1 MSNSTTEYNG
11 SVKISSLST
20 TNSANLY
27 YYDNC
32 NLNIQLNESIFTS
45 TSNSNISNLN
55 IAYYALND
63 NVSDSWENIS
73 YSEYITSITQKNNTL
88 SVSFRIPPFAIPV
101 LLDTQNNKYFY
112 KFKFIIEYT
121 KEGKTYTLDS
131 TNSNCYV
138 DNVYDTYKSSFNISI
153 DIAKL
158 TSARLMFTNG
168 NVLFDREHV
177 EQISINAN
185 KIYNFIKTDE
195 TTDEEIKK
203 DLTVISGVSYF
214 LNNTNFRNFSD
225 TSYRRY
231 IKTTWNVFVPFGYD
245 NNKPIEGAEYYNPKL
260 NYQVY
265 GTMIQVD
272 TKTKEKTTIKVP
284 LNINTKG
291 ELGYSEIRK
300 FSPGEEATWN
310 TKLFD
315 TSYKSMYAKD
325 GSEQLRVIDGYYT
338 YFHVFLDIFGNPVET
353 SESDKEV
360 INGKQ
365 LYKEDSKIYK
375 LEYAASDEDEDND
388 PYTEIN
394 EKNKLTHNLELDG
407 VVYYVSGGQLYK
419 TENNETSFSFS
430 QSSLAYPYVKF
441 NTISTDGVDDSYA
454 HTLVSETFEIFAKEV
469 LDLVLST
476 EKDVIWTEEDL
487 VFKLECN
494 TPLDET
500 ISITLNNNIF
510 NENDPIWEVVTLPQ
524 PDPNDTSK
532 LITKIYNFNKSDLT
546 YHRDH
551 DGNITSASLDME
563 IENVI
568 EDYEMPYMVIASYYG
583 VEFTSNVITPNIK
596 LSASIISQF
605 VDEDNKDRTITVDRP
620 RPDGESEETVYINE
634 IDIIALP
641 DTEEYSVYAEGDD
654 LVYQWQRGVTQK
666 QLNPKTGELENTIVW
681 ENIPYTTSR
690 LVLTFENLVLRGNY
704 YQCIVYNEGRS
715 VEYWQ
720 YTNIIHIRSILY
732 SNMDKTMDKNL
743 LVCKFDTTD
752 FSDKTIDIKDNYML
766 YTTVYNDAVYTN
778 NMSTPTVLT
787 RNDFSVLPWTDSK
800 DGSEPPIEKLYQFPT
815 DFDIDKITNNYA
827 VASDISKQR
836 VYIFN
841 ILKTNR
847 PDRLEYPIC
856 IIDAPE
862 GSVKF
867 GYKVFMNN
875 NIICVSDI
883 YASGKTNNTPNVG
896 CVHVYYFNS
905 TNNTYAKLT
914 TLYPD
919 IEIENLSFGE
929 NIEFD
934 SNNNILIS
942 ATEEPYTNIYNYSE
956 NNETIYPVKNKS
968 KYTKEIEVTTTGVVY
983 VFNSNYKRIAKLNS
997 HKLISQIDTDKGSF
1011 GNIEI
1016 YRSGLYTVKFKDYL
1030 GNIKIHNFS
1039 ELPKN
1044 TIVGSVQ
1051 APSTTKLALYNN
1063 WYNTI
1068 YQYDFSF
1075 RTSVYCKYINIQ
1087 KYNGDTAQIYLGTV
1101 NSNGVLDNNGNHV
1114 NELGSTEFIA
1124 VGGNTVNAN
1133 HIRFTTYFGYDDND
1147 FKNGDTHGYT
1157 DIELSKSNTYSIKQ
1171 HFGFFGSSISFSN
1184 YGSGKSGILAI
1195 GAPYYYGKSE
1205 MVDLDLSN
1213 NFKYGFVDL
1222 YKFNYSSNR
1231 YDYYKT
1237 IDNPIPNSL
1246 NFGLEVEVSST
1257 CLLISYD
1264 LYNEGNTIKG
1274 VLIYKISNTGDID
1287 PNNYINKIEDGTTD
1301 FGYSIDSYGANIV
1314 VTAPK
1319 SGKIFRYTY
1328 NETSVGED
1336 VNSELQYIQSIE
1348 SETLSDAMYAHKAY
1362 INGTGCFVSFNSY
1375 TLNDNNT
1382 NIPGNGAILQ
1392 YTDLGGKYTLL

>member
-1 MSNSTTEYNG
+1 MSNSATSYTG

-20 TNSANLY
+20 TNSADLY

-32 NLNIQLNESIFTS
+32 ILNIQLNENIFTS
-45 TSNSNISNLN
+45 TSTSNITNLN
-55 IAYYALND
+55 VAYYALTD
-63 NVSDSWENIS
+63 NINDSWENIS
-73 YSEYITSITQKNNTL
+73 YSEYITSNTQKNNIL

-101 LLDTQNNKYFY
+101 QDTQNNKYFY

-121 KEGKTYTLDS
+121 KEDKTYTLDS

-138 DNVYDTYKSSFNISI
+138 DNNIYDKFKSSFNISV

-158 TSARLMFTNG
+158 TSARLLFTNG

-185 KIYNFIKTDE
+185 KIYNFIKTGE
-195 TTDEEIKK
+195 TSDEEIKK

-214 LNNTNFRNFSD
+214 LNNTNFRNFAD
-225 TSYRRY
+225 PNYRRY

-245 NNKPIEGAEYYNPKL
+245 NDRPIEGAEYYNPKL
-260 NYQVY
+260 NYKVY
-265 GTMIQVD
+265 GIMIQSD
-272 TKTKEKTTIKVP
+272 KDGETEIKVP

-300 FSPGEEATWN
+300 FETGSVKTWN

-325 GSEQLRVIDGYYT
+325 GPEQLRVIDGYYT

-353 SESDKEV
+353 TESDKEV

-365 LYKEDSKIYK
+365 LYKKDSKIYK
-375 LEYAASDEDEDND
+375 LEYDTSGET
-388 PYTEIN
+388 YKEIN

-419 TENNETSFSFS
+419 TENKETSFSFS

-454 HTLVSETFEIFAKEV
+454 HTLVSETFEIYAKEA

-476 EKDVIWTEEDL
+476 EQDVIWTGEDL
-487 VFKLECN
+487 LFKLECN

-500 ISITLNNNIF
+500 ISITLNNNVF
-510 NENDPIWEVVTLPQ
+510 TENDPKWEVVS
-524 PDPNDTSK
+524 NDIVTIDEFK
-532 LITKIYNFNKSDLT
+532 YYK
-546 YHRDH
+546 DH
-551 DGNITSASLDME
+551 NGNITSASVDME
-563 IENVI
+563 IKNVI
-568 EDYEMPYMVIASYYG
+568 EAYETSYMAIASYYG
-583 VEFTSNVITPNIK
+583 VEFTSNIISPNIK

-605 VDEDNKDRTITVDRP
+605 VDENNKDREITVDRP
-620 RPDGESEETVYINE
+620 RPDGESEEIVYINE
-634 IDIIALP
+634 IDIEENLP
-641 DTEEYSVYAEGDD
+641 FTEEYSVYAEGDD

-666 QLNPKTGELENTIVW
+666 QLNPETGVLENIIVW
-681 ENIPYTTSR
+681 ENIPYTSSR
-690 LVLTFENLVLRGNY
+690 LVLTFENLILRGNY
-704 YQCIVYNEGRS
+704 YQCIVYNKGRP

-720 YTNIIHIRSILY
+720 YTNMIHIRSILY

-766 YTTVYNDAVYTN
+766 YTNVYNDAVYTN

-827 VASDISKQR
+827 VASDVSKQR
-836 VYIFN
+836 VYVFN
-841 ILKTNR
+841 ILKTDR

-905 TNNTYAKLT
+905 TNNTYAKVS

-942 ATEEPYTNIYNYSE
+942 ATEEPYTNIYNYAE
-956 NNETIYPVKNKS
+956 DNETIYPVKNKS

-983 VFNSNYKRIAKLNS
+983 VFNSNYTRIAKLNS
-997 HKLISQIDTDKGSF
+997 HKLINQIDTDKGSF

-1044 TIVGSVQ
+1044 NIVGSAQ
-1051 APSTTKLALYNN
+1051 SSSTTKLALYNN

-1087 KYNGDTAQIYLGTV
+1087 KYNGDVAQIYLGRV
-1101 NSNGVLDNNGNHV
+1101 NSNGVLDDNGNHV

-1124 VGGNTVNAN
+1124 VGGNIVNAN
-1133 HIRFTTYFGYDDND
+1133 HIRFSTYFGYDDND
-1147 FKNGDTHGYT
+1147 FKNGDTHGYV

-1205 MVDLDLSN
+1205 MVELDVSN

-1237 IDNPIPNSL
+1237 IENPIPNSL

-1264 LYNEGNTIKG
+1264 LYNEGNKVKG
-1274 VLIYKISNTGDID
+1274 ILIYKISNAGEID
-1287 PNNYINKIEDGTTD
+1287 TNNYINKIEDGTVD
-1301 FGYSIDSYGANIV
+1301 FGYSIDSYGSNIV

-1328 NETSVGED
+1328 NETSVGGD
-1336 VNSELQYIQSIE
+1336 TNSELQYIQSIE
-1348 SETLSDAMYAHKAY
+1348 SETLSDAMYAYKAY
-1362 INGTGCFVSFNSY
+1362 INGTGCFVSYNSY
-1375 TLNDNNT
+1375 TLNDHNS

>member
-1 MSNSTTEYNG
+1 MSDSTASYTG

-20 TNSANLY
+20 TNSADLY

-32 NLNIQLNESIFTS
+32 ILNIKLNEDIFTS
-45 TSNSNISNLN
+45 TSTNNITNLN
-55 IAYYALND
+55 VAYYALKDNIND
-63 NVSDSWENIS
+63 IWENIS
-73 YSEYITSITQKNNTL
+73 YSEYITSNIQKNNTIT
-88 SVSFRIPPFAIPV
+88 VSFRIPPFAIPV
-101 LLDTQNNKYFY
+101 QDTQNNKYFY

-121 KEGKTYTLDS
+121 KEDNTYTLDS
-131 TNSNCYV
+131 TNSECYENS
-138 DNVYDTYKSSFNISI
+138 NVYDKFKSSFNISV
-153 DIAKL
+153 DLAKL
-158 TSARLMFTNG
+158 ISARLMFTNG
-168 NVLFDREHV
+168 NIIFDREHV

-195 TTDEEIKK
+195 NSGEEIKK

-214 LNNTNFRNFSD
+214 LNNTNFRNFAD
-225 TSYRRY
+225 PNYRRY
-231 IKTTWNVFVPFGYD
+231 ITTTWNIYVPFGYD
-245 NNKPIEGAEYYNPKL
+245 NDRPIEGAEYYNPKL

-265 GTMIQVD
+265 GTMVKSVVD
-272 TKTKEKTTIKVP
+272 SETGEKTETEIKVP

-300 FSPGEEATWN
+300 FDPGDTPTWN

-315 TSYKSMYAKD
+315 TDYKSMYAKE
-325 GSEQLRVIDGYYT
+325 GPEQLRVMDGYYT
-338 YFHVFLDIFGNPVET
+338 HFHVFLDIFGNPVET
-353 SESDKEV
+353 SESDKEETV
-360 INGKQ
+360 EVTDDEHELHKQ
-365 LYKEDSKIYK
+365 LYKKDSKIYK
-375 LEYAASDEDEDND
+375 LEYETSGDGEKET
-388 PYTEIN
+388 YKEIN

-419 TENNETSFSFS
+419 TVNNETSFSFS
-430 QSSLAYPYVKF
+430 RSSLAYPYIKF
-441 NTISTDGVDDSYA
+441 DTISTDGVDDSYM
-454 HTLVSETFEIFAKEV
+454 HTLVSETFEIYAKES
-469 LDLVLST
+469 LNLVLST
-476 EKDVIWTEEDL
+476 EQDVIWTEEDL
-487 VFKLECN
+487 LFKLECN
-494 TPLDET
+494 TPLDEDEP
-500 ISITLNNNIF
+500 ISVTLNNNIF
-510 NENDPIWEVVTLPQ
+510 TENDPKWEIV
-524 PDPNDTSK
+524 PNDIVT
-532 LITKIYNFNKSDLT
+532 IDEID
-546 YHRDH
+546 YHRDP
-551 DGNITSASLDME
+551 DGNIISASLDME
-563 IENVI
+563 IKDVI
-568 EDYEMPYMVIASYYG
+568 EEYEVPYMAIALYYG

-596 LSASIISQF
+596 LSAEIISQF
-605 VDEDNKDRTITVDRP
+605 VDETNYDRTITVTRP
-620 RPDGESEETVYINE
+620 RPDGKDTETILINE
-634 IDIIALP
+634 IDIEEDLP
-641 DTEEYSVYAEGDD
+641 YTEEYSVYAEGDD

-666 QLNPKTGELENTIVW
+666 QLNPETGVLENVIVW
-681 ENIPYTTSR
+681 EDIPYNTSS
-690 LVLTFENLVLRGNY
+690 LILTFENLILRGNY
-704 YQCIVYNEGRS
+704 YQCIVYNEGRP

-743 LVCKFDTTD
+743 LVCKFAITD
-752 FSDKTIDIKDNYML
+752 FSDKTIDVKDNYML
-766 YTTVYNDAVYTN
+766 YTNVYNDAVYTN

-787 RNDFSVLPWTDSK
+787 RNDFSVLPWTESQ

-836 VYIFN
+836 VYVFN
-841 ILKTNR
+841 ILKTDR

-905 TNNTYAKLT
+905 TNNTYAKVS

-942 ATEEPYTNIYNYSE
+942 AIEEPYTNIYNYVE
-956 NNETIYPVKNKS
+956 ENETIYPVKNKS

-983 VFNSNYKRIAKLNS
+983 VFNSNYKPIAKLNS
-997 HKLISQIDTDKGSF
+997 HKLINQIDTDKGSF

-1039 ELPKN
+1039 ELPRN
-1044 TIVGSVQ
+1044 TIVGSTQ

-1087 KYNGDTAQIYLGTV
+1087 KYNGDVAQIYLGRV
-1101 NSNGVLDNNGNHV
+1101 NSNGVLDDNGNHV
-1114 NELGSTEFIA
+1114 NELGSAEFIA
-1124 VGGNTVNAN
+1124 VGGNIVNAN
-1133 HIRFTTYFGYDDND
+1133 HIRFSTYFGYDDTD
-1147 FKNGDTHGYT
+1147 FKNGDSHGYV
-1157 DIELSKSNTYSIKQ
+1157 DIELSKTNTYSIKQ

-1184 YGSGKSGILAI
+1184 YGNGKSGILAI

-1205 MVDLDLSN
+1205 MVELDLSN
-1213 NFKYGFVDL
+1213 DFKYGFVDL

-1264 LYNEGNTIKG
+1264 LYNEGNMVKG

-1287 PNNYINKIEDGTTD
+1287 TSNYINKIEDGTVD

-1328 NETSVGED
+1328 NETSAGGD
-1336 VNSELQYIQSIE
+1336 TNSELQYIQSIE
-1348 SETLSDAMYAHKAY
+1348 SETLSNAMYGHKAY
-1362 INGTGCFVSFNSY
+1362 INGTGCFISYNSY
-1375 TLNDNNT
+1375 TLNDNNS